1 MRASENSFLKRFF
14 KRLAGE
20 NSGNAILLVSL
31 GLPMLIGGAGLGVDL
46 AQWYMWK
53 RELQYAVDQAAV
65 AGAWARTD
73 AATEGDYQARALKE
87 FDANLSVTDGMTT
100 APVVGLALYSGGVK
114 QDDGSFKQN
123 SVTVHATVSHL
134 LPFTGFLIGAAP
146 QIYAYAQAAY
156 EEGTEFTSCLVA
168 VDEHTEGAIIVG
180 GNTVL
185 TAGCGMMALSDA
197 PEAITVDGN
206 PTVDLGKIISAG
218 GIDDWFK
225 ENTDDVILEN
235 QTGLFDPFK
244 TLQPPNPVE
253 SRGAGS
259 YVCTPGKVTSTATQ
273 NTGVTTT
280 YTYWKGAD
288 PINNP
293 AGMTEQNYNNRSPNT
308 KTNATSYVLVDGV
321 PTDATTT
328 TTTWTKLSGQN
339 ANTNWEKK
347 VVVTDNTY
355 TGIVTTTPPGTASV
369 KPGTFV
375 GGIRVSCDTVFTTGV
390 YIIDGGGLDITG
402 QYTVTGSNVMF
413 VLKNG
418 ADIDIRGGA
427 NINLTAIQASDLI
440 ARGIPDSD
448 ANKLAGML
456 VFEDRNS
463 QGSSKDNLN
472 GNANTILNG
481 KIYLPKSN
489 MDFSGTASVTAQC
502 LMIASAT
509 IRFVGTS
516 NMSTFCPEGASEDT
530 VVGRLPST
538 VKLVA

>member
-1 MRASENSFLKRFF
+1 MRATETSILKRFF
-14 KRLAGE
+14 KRLKRE
-20 NSGNAILLVSL
+20 TSGSAVLLVAF
-31 GLPMLIGGAGLGVDL
+31 GLPMLIGGAGIGVDM

-53 RELQYAVDQAAV
+53 RELQYAVDQSAV
-65 AGAWARTD
+65 AGAWAR
-73 AATEGDYQARALKE
+73 ANSATEDTYQARAAQE
-87 FDANLSVTDGMTT
+87 FNANLSVIKGMTT
-100 APVVGLALYSGGVK
+100 APIVGLALYSGGVK
-114 QDDGSFKQN
+114 QADGTFKQN
-123 SVTVHATVSHL
+123 SVTVHATASHL
-134 LPFTGFLIGAAP
+134 LPFSGFLIGKAP

-185 TAGCGMMALSDA
+185 TAGCGMMALSDSS
-197 PEAITVDGN
+197 EAITVNGN
-206 PTVDLGKIISAG
+206 PTVDLGKVIAAG
-218 GIDDWFK
+218 GIDDWFRTH
-225 ENTDDVILEN
+225 TDDVILEN

-244 TLQPPNPVE
+244 SLSPPNPAE
-253 SRGAGS
+253 SQGAGT
-259 YVCTPGKVTSTATQ
+259 YTCPTKKTSTATQ
-273 NTGVTTT
+273 TTGVDTT

-288 PINNP
+288 PIGNP
-293 AGMTEQNYNNRSPNT
+293 AGMSVANNTNRSPDT
-308 KTNATSYVLVDGV
+308 HTNATTYVTVDGV

-328 TTTWTKLSGQN
+328 TTTWTKLNGNN

-347 VVVTDNTY
+347 VVVTNNAY
-355 TGIVTTTPPGTASV
+355 TGIVTTVVPAGSASV
-369 KPGTFV
+369 KPGTFA
-375 GGIRVSCDTVFTTGV
+375 GGIKIKCNTVFSTGV
-390 YIIDGGGLDITG
+390 YILDGGGLDVTG

-418 ADIDIRGGA
+418 AYIDIRGGS

-440 ARGIPDSD
+440 ARGISTTD

-463 QGSSKDNLN
+463 QGTSKNNLN
-472 GNANTILNG
+472 GNSNTTLNG

-489 MDFSGTASVTAQC
+489 IDFSGTASVTSQC

-516 NMSTFCPEGASEDT
+516 NMSTFCPAGASEDT
-530 VVGRLPST
+530 VVGRLAAS
-538 VKLVA
+538 VKLVV

>member
-1 MRASENSFLKRFF
+1 MRASQTSFLKRFAR
-14 KRLAGE
+14 RLSVE
-20 NSGNAILLVSL
+20 SSGNAVLLVSL

-73 AATEGDYQARALKE
+73 TATEADHQARATKE
-87 FDANLSVTDGMTT
+87 FNANLSVTNGMTT
-100 APVVGLALYSGGVK
+100 TPVIGLALYSGGVK
-114 QDDGSFKQN
+114 QADGTFKQN

-134 LPFTGFLIGAAP
+134 LPFSGLLTGKAP

-197 PEAITVDGN
+197 DEAITVNGN
-206 PTVDLGKIISAG
+206 PTVDLGKIIAAG
-218 GIDDWFK
+218 GIDPWFRS
-225 ENTDDVILEN
+225 NTDDVILEN

-244 TLQPPNPVE
+244 SLSPPNPSE
-253 SRGAGS
+253 SQVAGS
-259 YVCTPGKVTSTATQ
+259 YACTSGKVTSTATQ

-280 YTYWKGAD
+280 YTYWKGVD
-288 PINNP
+288 PIANL
-293 AGMTEQNYNNRSPNT
+293 AGMTLQNMNNRTPNS

-321 PTDATTT
+321 PTDASTT

-339 ANTNWEKK
+339 ANTLWEKK

-369 KPGTFV
+369 KPGTFT
-375 GGIRVSCDTVFTTGV
+375 GGIRISCNTVFSTGV
-390 YIIDGGGLDITG
+390 YIIDGGGLDVTG

-418 ADIDIRGGA
+418 AYIDIRGGA

-440 ARGIPDSD
+440 ARGIPDAQ

-472 GNANTILNG
+472 GNSNTILNG

-489 MDFSGTASVTAQC
+489 IDFSGTASVTAQC
-502 LMIASAT
+502 LMIATAT

-516 NMSTFCPEGASEDT
+516 NMSTFCPAGASEDT